1 MPYCPF
7 HKGLSVCVAAL
18 LFKKQRHSLI
28 CAALASS
35 ADPLRVSA
43 NSVLL
48 LWHKPFCICHA
59 ASVWSLCQKTLAS
72 VTQPQ
77 CCHSDT
83 NPFAS
88 VMQPQCGHFAK
99 KSLHLSRRPPL
110 LPWAH
115 SDSGV
120 TWWAWACCTTCTT
133 RCGCELC
140 VILCGCALTYVCGL
154 AVLLVQPGVG
164 VSCV

>member
-1 MPYCPF
+1 VPYCPF

-99 KSLHLSRRPPL
+99 KPLHLSRSLSVVTLTQTL
-110 LPWAH
+110 LH
-115 SDSGV
+115 LSCSLSVV
-120 TWWAWACCTTCTT
+120 TLPKNPCICHAGRHCCRGRTA
-133 RCGCELC
+133 
-140 VILCGCALTYVCGL
+140 ILG
-154 AVLLVQPGVG
+154 
-164 VSCV
+164 